1 HADASLIALTLPETN
16 TTSGYFPL
24 SKALRS
30 VMRLAVDDINRGA
43 LAETFPDAST
53 ASLDGNLTLSVVEV
67 ATGSRAIE
75 GLCDALEYVGEN
87 GTFG

>member
-1 HADASLIALTLPETN
+1 LIALTLPETN

-43 LAETFPDAST
+43 LAETLPDAST

-87 GTFG
+87 